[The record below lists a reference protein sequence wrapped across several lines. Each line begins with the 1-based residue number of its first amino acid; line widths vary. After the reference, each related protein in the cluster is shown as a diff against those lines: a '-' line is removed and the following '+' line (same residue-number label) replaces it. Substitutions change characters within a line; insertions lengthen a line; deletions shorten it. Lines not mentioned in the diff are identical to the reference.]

1 MAIKWYYPIHRA
13 EAKEEKRISQSA
25 NDELANIMKSIEDI
39 QNMPQP
45 TKGKNRE
52 NPVWDKI
59 MLKEDFWLREMG
71 LE

>member
-45 TKGKNRE
+45 TKGKIE
-52 NPVWDKI
+52 KI
-59 MLKEDFWLREMG
+59 QFGVKSC
-71 LE
+71 LEKIFGWF

>member
-1 MAIKWYYPIHRA
+1 
-13 EAKEEKRISQSA
+13 
-25 NDELANIMKSIEDI
+25 MKSIEDI

-52 NPVWDKI
+52 NPVWGKI
-59 MLKEDFWLREMG
+59 MLKEDFWLVLREMG

>member
-1 MAIKWYYPIHRA
+1 
-13 EAKEEKRISQSA
+13 
-25 NDELANIMKSIEDI
+25 MKSIEDI

-59 MLKEDFWLREMG
+59 MLKEDFWLVLREMG

>member
-25 NDELANIMKSIEDI
+25 NDELTNIMKSIEDI

-45 TKGKNRE
+45 TKGKKRE
-52 NPVWDKI
+52 NPVWGHEKI
-59 MLKEDFWLREMG
+59 FSDF
-71 LE
+71 

>member
-45 TKGKNRE
+45 TKGKIEKTRFWVKSWSE
-52 NPVWDKI
+52 KI
-59 MLKEDFWLREMG
+59 FGWF
-71 LE
+71 

>member
-13 EAKEEKRISQSA
+13 EVKEEKRISQSA

-45 TKGKNRE
+45 TKGKIE
-52 NPVWDKI
+52 KI
-59 MLKEDFWLREMG
+59 RFGVKSC
-71 LE
+71 

>member
-25 NDELANIMKSIEDI
+25 NDELTNIMKSIEDI

-45 TKGKNRE
+45 TKGKKE
-52 NPVWDKI
+52 KI
-59 MLKEDFWLREMG
+59 RFGVCHEKIFSDF
-71 LE
+71 